1 MNGTLLIV
9 DDNSENLASLT
20 FAFSRSSYRVLTA
33 GGGQEA
39 IAAIR
44 GEQPDVVVTDLKM
57 PDADGMEVLRR
68 ALGNEPPPA
77 VILLTAHATVESAVE
92 ALREGAF
99 HYLTKPVNLKEL
111 RAQVEK
117 AMEMKR
123 LERENVRLHSEL
135 DDKFGFEGVVGETPA
150 MHELIKKVRMIAS
163 ARTTVLIEGESG
175 TGKEL
180 IAQAVHYNS
189 PRKRR
194 PFIPVHCAAMS
205 ESLIESE
212 LFGHEK
218 GAFTGALGLRKGRF
232 ELSDGG
238 TLFLDEVGEIPLS
251 IQVKLL
257 RVLETLEFRRVGGA
271 EPVKVDVRLVVATNR
286 DLSKEVAEGRFRED
300 LFYRLNVVR
309 LHLPPLRERLS
320 DIPLLVRLFAER
332 ISEENGRKP
341 PRVSPEVLARLSSHD
356 WPGNI
361 RELRNVVE
369 NMIVFL
375 EGDTLEAGHL
385 PSQFLDAASAASKT
399 RNSIHLGQTLQEAEE
414 CLIRQT
420 LDSHGGNRTKAA
432 AALGISRRTLQRKL
446 KEQPLDE

>member
-1 MNGTLLIV
+1 
-9 DDNSENLASLT
+9 
-20 FAFSRSSYRVLTA
+20 
-33 GGGQEA
+33 
-39 IAAIR
+39 
-44 GEQPDVVVTDLKM
+44 
-57 PDADGMEVLRR
+57 
-68 ALGNEPPPA
+68 
-77 VILLTAHATVESAVE
+77 
-92 ALREGAF
+92 
-99 HYLTKPVNLKEL
+99 
-111 RAQVEK
+111 
-117 AMEMKR
+117 
-123 LERENVRLHSEL
+123 
-135 DDKFGFEGVVGETPA
+135 
-150 MHELIKKVRMIAS
+150 
-163 ARTTVLIEGESG
+163 
-175 TGKEL
+175 
-180 IAQAVHYNS
+180 
-189 PRKRR
+189 
-194 PFIPVHCAAMS
+194 
-205 ESLIESE
+205 
-212 LFGHEK
+212 
-218 GAFTGALGLRKGRF
+218 
-232 ELSDGG
+232 
-238 TLFLDEVGEIPLS
+238 
-251 IQVKLL
+251 
-257 RVLETLEFRRVGGA
+257 
-271 EPVKVDVRLVVATNR
+271 VKVDVRLVVATNR